1 MAVTINE
8 AIGYLNDTLEELNFE
23 GYTIPTL
30 QSGWENEAKVKE
42 ALQKIAAAS
51 PYVRNQIMK
60 QMNLIVQ
67 ARNYGVM
74 FDSSKNPMREF
85 LVGLEEGFGIEDI
98 FHELIDGIDPLW
110 DGNGTTDEIVKDLYS
125 YDTNKIDKC
134 FHVRS
139 EAKEFKTSIDRR
151 NYEKVFLPNK
161 ITRYV
166 DTKLANLSWSAEV
179 WLQNVIAQE
188 AKKMVQDRDIVVK
201 GGFDVSTE
209 EGVTNVVE
217 AARTVISGFQRPS
230 KLYNKGVLQ
239 DDGTYLPVTNI
250 TNKDD
255 IFIVTT
261 PQYFERLKVRGYA
274 NAFNLSQYE
283 IEGRILYLPNGT
295 DLGQGTRV
303 TEKVMMIILDRRAI
317 LAGIKTWAGTSNF
330 IENTLVMNHF
340 LLVDMLVGH
349 NTFFNA
355 VAISGIGIDSWEYAT
370 KGYNVSVA
378 HPSAGAGNFV
388 AFDYLKGDGVDT
400 AFALPT
406 ETQDYQT
413 NVKAVIAHIVGNGT
427 ATVTLTSGGIEMYPI
442 TLNSEIENARSYKFV
457 LDAPAHIEAS
467 AVT

>member
-1 MAVTINE
+1 M
-8 AIGYLNDTLEELNFE
+8 
-23 GYTIPTL
+23 
-30 QSGWENEAKVKE
+30 
-42 ALQKIAAAS
+42 
-51 PYVRNQIMK
+51 
-60 QMNLIVQ
+60 
-67 ARNYGVM
+67 
-74 FDSSKNPMREF
+74 
-85 LVGLEEGFGIEDI
+85 
-98 FHELIDGIDPLW
+98 W

-139 EAKEFKTSIDRR
+139 EAKEFKTNIDRR

-179 WLQNVIAQE
+179 WLQDVIAHE
-188 AKKMVQDRDIVVK
+188 AKKMVDNRDIVVK

-217 AARTVISGFQRPS
+217 AARTIISGFQRPS
-230 KLYNKGVLQ
+230 KLYNKGALQ
-239 DDGTYLPVTNI
+239 TDGSYTPVVNMTD
-250 TNKDD
+250 KDD

-295 DLGQGTRV
+295 DLGTGTHAV
-303 TEKVMMIILDRRAI
+303 DKVMMIILDRRAI

-340 LLVDMLVGH
+340 LLVDMLIGH

-355 VAISGIGIDSWEYAT
+355 VAIAATGIDSWVGQAA
-370 KGYNVSVA
+370 KGYNVTA
-378 HPSAGAGNFV
+378 KRPGGLSASYV
-388 AFDYLKGDGVDT
+388 AFEYIKPDGT
-400 AFALPT
+400 STLFINNGKT
-406 ETQDYQT
+406 EDFQT
-413 NVKAVIAHIVGNGT
+413 DIKAVTVTRMGGTGT
-427 ATVTLTSGGIEMYPI
+427 ATVTLTSAGMEMAPV
-442 TLNSEIENARSYKFV
+442 TLDNSRRVFTFE
-457 LDAPAHIEAS
+457 LDGPSTIEAS

>member
-1 MAVTINE
+1 MAVSINE
-8 AIGYLNDTLEELNFE
+8 AVGYLNDTLEELNFE
-23 GYTIPTL
+23 GYTIPTPTG
-30 QSGWENEAKVKE
+30 SNDAEVKE

-98 FHELIDGIDPLW
+98 FHEVIDGIDPLW
-110 DGNGTTDEIVKDLYS
+110 DGNGTTDDIVNDLYS

-188 AKKMVQDRDIVVK
+188 AKKMVDDRDIVIK
-201 GGFDVSTE
+201 GGFDVSNE

-217 AARTVISGFQRPS
+217 EARTIISGFQRPS
-230 KLYNKGVLQ
+230 KLYNKGALQ
-239 DDGTYLPVTNI
+239 TNGSYTPVVNM

-261 PQYFERLKVRGYA
+261 PEYFERLKVRGYA

-295 DLGQGTRV
+295 NLGSGNNV
-303 TEKVMMIILDRRAI
+303 AEKVMMIILDRRAI

-340 LLVDMLVGH
+340 LLVEMLIGH

-355 VAISGIGIDSWEYAT
+355 VAISGIGIEAWERAAN
-370 KGYNVSVA
+370 GYNVSVT
-378 HPSAGAGNFV
+378 HPAVSGNNFV
-388 AFDYLKGDGVDT
+388 AFEYFKADGTT
-400 AFALPT
+400 AAFIDSST
-406 ETQDYQT
+406 SEDFQT
-413 NVKAVIAHIVGNGT
+413 NVKSVKATRVGSGE
-427 ATVTLTSGGIEMYPI
+427 ATVTLTSAGMEMSPVKL
-442 TLNSEIENARSYKFV
+442 TVNTSSFTFH
-457 LDAPAHIEAS
+457 LDGPSTIAATE
-467 AVT
+467 VT

>member
-1 MAVTINE
+1 MAVSINE

-23 GYTIPTL
+23 GYTIPTPTG
-30 QSGWENEAKVKE
+30 SNDTEVKE

-98 FHELIDGIDPLW
+98 FHEVIDGIDPLW
-110 DGNGTTDEIVKDLYS
+110 DGNGTTDDIVNDLYS

-179 WLQNVIAQE
+179 WLQNAIAQE
-188 AKKMVQDRDIVVK
+188 AKKMVDDRDLVIK
-201 GGFDVSTE
+201 GGFDVSNE

-217 AARTVISGFQRPS
+217 EARTIISGFQRPS
-230 KLYNKGVLQ
+230 KLYNKGALQ
-239 DDGTYLPVTNI
+239 TNGSYTPVVNM

-261 PQYFERLKVRGYA
+261 PEYFERLKVRGYA

-295 DLGQGTRV
+295 NLGSGTNIA
-303 TEKVMMIILDRRAI
+303 EKVMMIILDRRAI

-340 LLVDMLVGH
+340 LLVEMLIGH

-355 VAISGIGIDSWEYAT
+355 VAIAGIGIESWERAA
-370 KGYNVSVA
+370 KGYNVTVT
-378 HPSAGAGNFV
+378 HPSASGQNFV
-388 AFDYLKGDGVDT
+388 AFEYFKADGTTV
-400 AFALPT
+400 AFIDSMGT
-406 ETQDYQT
+406 EDFQT
-413 NVKAVIAHIVGNGT
+413 NVKSVRATRVGTGT
-427 ATVTLTSGGIEMYPI
+427 ATVTLTSAGMEMSPV
-442 TLNSEIENARSYKFV
+442 TLDEDNISFTFE
-457 LDAPAHIEAS
+457 LDGPSTIAAT

>member
-1 MAVTINE
+1 MAVSINE

-23 GYTIPTL
+23 GYTVPTV
-30 QSGWENEAKVKE
+30 QAGGGNDAEVKE

-110 DGNGTTDEIVKDLYS
+110 DGNGTTDDIVNDLYS

-188 AKKMVQDRDIVVK
+188 TKKMVDDRDLVFLD
-201 GGFDVSTE
+201 GYNVSTE

-230 KLYNKGVLQ
+230 KLYNKGALQ
-239 DDGTYLPVTNI
+239 TDGSYTPVTNI

-295 DLGQGTRV
+295 DLGSGRFLG
-303 TEKVMMIILDRRAI
+303 EKVMMIILDRRAI

-330 IENTLVMNHF
+330 IENTLVMNHY
-340 LLVDMLVGH
+340 LLVEMLVGH

-355 VAISGIGIDSWEYAT
+355 VAISGKGVDTWESAT
-370 KGYNVSVA
+370 NGYNVTVK
-378 HPSAGAGNFV
+378 HPTAGSSNFV
-388 AFDYLKGDGVDT
+388 GFKFIKPDGSITESVG
-400 AFALPT
+400 PT
-406 ETQDYQT
+406 NTEDFET
-413 NVKAVIAHIVGNGT
+413 NVKTVIATINGTGT
-427 ATVTLTSGGIEMYPI
+427 ATVTLTSAGMEMAPV
-442 TLNSEIENARSYKFV
+442 TLDEYNKSATFH
-457 LDAPAHIEAS
+457 LDGPSTIAAT

>member
-1 MAVTINE
+1 MSVSIGEAV
-8 AIGYLNDTLEELNFE
+8 GYINDTLEELNFE
-23 GYTIPTL
+23 GYKIPTPT
-30 QSGWENEAKVKE
+30 GGNDEEVKE

-98 FHELIDGIDPLW
+98 FHEVIDGIDPLW
-110 DGNGTTDEIVKDLYS
+110 DGNGTTEEIVNDLYS

-139 EAKEFKTSIDRR
+139 VSKEFKTSIDRR

-179 WLQNVIAQE
+179 WLQNIVAQE
-188 AKKMVQDRDIVVK
+188 AAKMVSDRHLIIK
-201 GGFDVSTE
+201 TGFDISTE
-209 EGVTNVVE
+209 EGVTDVVE
-217 AARTVISGFQRPS
+217 EARTIISGFQRPS
-230 KLYNKGVLQ
+230 KLYNKGALQ
-239 DDGTYLPVTNI
+239 TDGTYVPVVNM
-250 TNKDD
+250 TNKED

-261 PQYFERLKVRGYA
+261 PEYFERLKVRGYA

-295 DLGQGTRV
+295 DLGSSTILG
-303 TEKVMMIILDRRAI
+303 EKIMMIILDRRAI

-355 VAISGIGIDSWEYAT
+355 VAISGIGLETWEVAT
-370 KGYNVSVA
+370 KGYNVSTA
-378 HPSAGAGNFV
+378 HPTAGSGNFV
-388 AFDYLKGDGVDT
+388 GFEFLKADGT
-400 AFALPT
+400 SSIHNSPT
-406 ETQDYQT
+406 ETQGYET
-413 NVKAVIAHIVGNGT
+413 NVKAVKALLNGTGT
-427 ATVTLTSGGIEMYPI
+427 ATVTLTSGGMEMYPV
-442 TLNSEIENARSYKFV
+442 TLDDNKRSFTFE
-457 LDAPAHIEAS
+457 LDAPTHIEAS

>member
-1 MAVTINE
+1 MAVSINE
-8 AIGYLNDTLEELNFE
+8 AVGYLNDTLEELNFE
-23 GYTIPTL
+23 GYKIPTP
-30 QSGWENEAKVKE
+30 GGGNDAEVKE

-110 DGNGTTDEIVKDLYS
+110 DGNGTTTEIIEDLYS

-134 FHVRS
+134 FHVRN
-139 EAKEFKTSIDRR
+139 AGKEFKTSIDRR

-179 WLQNVIAQE
+179 WLQNIIAQE
-188 AKKMVQDRDIVVK
+188 AKKMVDDRDIVIK
-201 GGFDVSTE
+201 GGFDVSSE

-217 AARTVISGFQRPS
+217 AARTIISGFQRPS
-230 KLYNKGVLQ
+230 KLYNKGALQ
-239 DDGTYLPVTNI
+239 TDGSYTPVVNM

-261 PQYFERLKVRGYA
+261 PEYFERLKVRGYA

-295 DLGQGTRV
+295 DLGNGSYLG
-303 TEKVMMIILDRRAI
+303 EKVMMIILDRRAI

-340 LLVDMLVGH
+340 LLVEMLIGH

-355 VAISGIGIDSWEYAT
+355 VAISGIGIETWESAT
-370 KGYNVSVA
+370 KGYNVSA
-378 HPSAGAGNFV
+378 THPMAGSGNFV
-388 AFDYLKGDGVDT
+388 GFEFLKADGTSSQFINPTVT
-400 AFALPT
+400 EGFA
-406 ETQDYQT
+406 T
-413 NVKAVIAHIVGNGT
+413 NVKSVIARRMGEGT
-427 ATVTLTSGGIEMYPI
+427 ATVTLTSAGMEMSPV
-442 TLNSEIENARSYKFV
+442 TLDDNSPSFTFK
-457 LDAPAHIEAS
+457 LDGPSTIAAT